1 MKVKFFLSLLL
12 GAALTASAEGYK
24 DGIEYYK
31 AGQYENAKTI
41 LSQTLNRPDTDKSTA
56 YYYLGQIALV
66 NNSVEEAKADFEKGI
81 AANSEN
87 PYNYVGLGSVALLQ
101 KNTGTANEYFK
112 DALKLGKKNHEIT
125 VDIARAYYNADPV
138 AFTKE
143 VEKYLAKAHKD
154 SKHTEPA
161 IYILEGD
168 MLFDAKDLG
177 GAAGKYEM
185 ATTYDIDNPEGY
197 VKYANAYMGVNP
209 QYGIAKLEELLAKQP
224 GSALA
229 QRELAEKY
237 YHTSQ
242 WTKAAEQYGK
252 YIQNPNHFPED
263 RARYAV
269 LLYAN
274 SDYAKSLEVAKTL
287 LAANPND
294 FQTRRV
300 EFLDLAELKNYPDA
314 AKAAED
320 FLSLTPNTARNEK
333 FNPNDYITYGSVLMQ
348 LGQDSLALVQYEK
361 AVEIDPTKFD
371 NYKVLAEAYTK
382 GKEYLKAA
390 EAFNKYISGNP
401 DPSLTDYLMASGRWL
416 NAASHVDKEDVAGR
430 ENAAKKGL
438 EAIQKVID
446 EASTASPV
454 FYQRKGRLHYALAG
468 KADENVKDDYTKVI
482 ELLDTDPAN
491 ADPAN
496 ASNKLS
502 LYSEAY
508 LFIGSYYQEQG
519 DTEQQNANYAKSD
532 YYKQLLKGDTQE

>member
-1 MKVKFFLSLLL
+1 MKIKFLLTLAL

-31 AGQYENAKTI
+31 AGQYSNAKTI
-41 LSQTLNRPDTDKSTA
+41 LEQTLNQPGTDKAMA
-56 YYYLGQIALV
+56 YYYLGQVALTEDNV
-66 NNSVEEAKADFEKGI
+66 AAAKTAFENGI
-81 AANSEN
+81 AANDNN

-101 KNTGTANEYFK
+101 KNADAANDYFK

-138 AFTKE
+138 AFAKE

-154 SKHTEPA
+154 SKHAEPA

-177 GAAGKYEM
+177 GAATKYEM
-185 ATTYDIDNPEGY
+185 ATTYDLDNPEGY

-209 QYGIAKLEELLAKQP
+209 QYGVAKLEELLQKQP

-237 YHTSQ
+237 YLTNQ
-242 WTKAAEQYGK
+242 WTKAANQYGK

-274 SDYAKSLEVAKTL
+274 SEYDKSLEVANSL
-287 LAANPND
+287 LATNPND

-300 EFLDLAELKNYPDA
+300 QFLDLAELKNYPEA
-314 AKAAED
+314 AKAAQE
-320 FLSLTPNTARNEK
+320 FLALTPNTARNEK
-333 FNPNDYITYGSVLMQ
+333 FNPNDYITYGSILTE
-348 LGQDSLALVQYEK
+348 LGQDSIALLQYEK
-361 AVEIDPTKFD
+361 AVEVDPSKYD

-382 GKEYLKAA
+382 SQKYQEAA
-390 EAFNKYISGNP
+390 EAFDKYIQANP
-401 DPSLTDYLMASGRWL
+401 DPSLTDYLIASGRWL
-416 NAASHVDKEDVAGR
+416 NATSHVPEGDTALKEKDG
-430 ENAAKKGL
+430 KKGL
-438 EAIQKVID
+438 EAINKVIA
-446 EASTASPV
+446 EASTPSPV
-454 FYQRKGRLHYALAG
+454 FYQRQGRLYYALAG
-468 KADENVKDDYTKVI
+468 KSDENVKNSYTKVV
-482 ELLDTDPAN
+482 ELLDADPAN

-496 ASNKLS
+496 AANKLG
-502 LYSEAY
+502 LYKEAY

-519 DTEQQNANYAKSD
+519 DTENQNASYAKSD
-532 YYKQLLKGDTQE
+532 YYDKLMKGKAE